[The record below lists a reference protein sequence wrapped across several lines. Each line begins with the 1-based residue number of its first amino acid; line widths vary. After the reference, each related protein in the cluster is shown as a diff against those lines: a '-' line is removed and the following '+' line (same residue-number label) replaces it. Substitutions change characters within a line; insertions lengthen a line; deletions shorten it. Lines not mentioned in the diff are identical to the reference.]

1 MRPSDC
7 MAAVRRPGLI
17 LVLMTVALAG
27 SVTGADA
34 QGPIPE
40 GLTMAESYAPGE
52 GEPVG
57 RVGLVQGSAVI
68 RHDGEPDIGYQA
80 VTDLP
85 LYKGD
90 TVATGPDG
98 RVRFELNDGSIMT
111 LTTNSSLVINE
122 MVYEPETESRSS
134 FLGMAVGKARFLV
147 KELTGF
153 GRSEVKVKTQ
163 TAIVG
168 VRGSDFVVESQADR
182 TVVIALEGTQVEVV
196 SLVGPDVPPT
206 VVRDFQRAIVLEGKL
221 PSALETL
228 ALDEI
233 EKIKDDFT
241 FDPDKVV
248 RGQRFEDDLR
258 LLERLRVTPEPVQL
272 EGVPTAGLA
281 EVRLPD
287 PTAAGAAAD
296 LDAEIESTVIEIQ
309 EELAGDTGLVPSEP
323 GGLPPFPEIPPE

>member
-7 MAAVRRPGLI
+7 TAAARRFGLI
-17 LVLMTVALAG
+17 LVLMAAVTLAG
-27 SVTGADA
+27 SVTGAHA

-40 GLTMAESYAPGE
+40 GLTMAESYSPGV
-52 GEPVG
+52 GKPVG
-57 RVGLVQGSAVI
+57 RVGLVQGKAVI

-111 LTTNSSLVINE
+111 LTNNSSLVINE
-122 MVYEPETESRSS
+122 MVYEPEAESRSS
-134 FLGMAVGKARFLV
+134 FLGMTVGKARFWV

-168 VRGSDFVVESQADR
+168 VRGSDFVVLSRTDR
-182 TVVIALEGTQVEVV
+182 TEVIALEGTEVEVV
-196 SLVGPDVPPT
+196 SLVGADVSPT
-206 VVRDFQRAIVLEGKL
+206 VVRDFQRTIVLEGEL

-228 ALDEI
+228 PLNEI
-233 EKIKDDFT
+233 EAIKDDFT
-241 FDPDKVV
+241 IDPDKVA
-248 RGQRFEDDLR
+248 RKQWLEDDNR
-258 LLERLRVTPEPVQL
+258 LMESVRVTAEPVRL
-272 EGVPTAGLA
+272 EGMPTAGLA

-287 PTAAGAAAD
+287 PTAPAD
-296 LDAEIESTVIEIQ
+296 VVDVEIENMVIDLQREIVDDTVA
-309 EELAGDTGLVPSEP
+309 LPPEP
-323 GGLPPFPEIPPE
+323 DGLPPFPDIPPE